1 MSYFRTCPLCGSNLD
16 PGERC
21 ECEKE
26 REVSKREQREEE
38 RKKNERVAITYGK
51 RAWSKAWAS

>member
-26 REVSKREQREEE
+26 REASKREQREEE
-38 RKKNERVAITYGK
+38 RKRNGRVAITYGK
-51 RAWSKAWAS
+51 RAWGKAWAS